1 MSITDSAKKLVNI
14 AGSIVSPALRGTYSK
29 SSSNTATKGTS
40 GKAAVK
46 GSSSKQAVR
55 GFGVTNTQD
64 PADTGPASYGG
75 GYGGGG
81 GRGGGGG
88 GGSSA
93 EDPEKIQAQL
103 NNTGGNY
110 EKRLGDINQN
120 VEGRKGDLDAITKDR
135 LADMDKT
142 AQDQLNNIKQQQQ
155 ANAASLSTNRRN
167 IMQGIDWQPNQ
178 QKEQSTLMAL
188 RNRMGNSAYGSG
200 IQDLAEGMAR
210 VDDMNDYQLI
220 SAWKQNENNAY
231 ANWYHAEQGLIGDY
245 NEHVAQINDE
255 ISQFRS
261 DYRDQMSK
269 LRSDYNDE
277 VSKLYSQYWSTM
289 SNIDPLL
296 ATKENIEA
304 AQTSD
309 KVSAKTAKV
318 NKAQS
323 TLDAVNSMVKTLTGK
338 KTKDKLSTEGLDEY
352 QKAAAEIINEQIKK
366 EKSSGSKTSKISKAA
381 VKAAEKALKEAK
393 KTKVDYT
400 LPLVDLSKRANLGND
415 LNIAAS
421 AALQKMLVNQANAR
435 SQNERTAQYVRPDK
449 GRGDVLIGGANG
461 EINTSR
467 AANTGFS
474 DNLAA
479 FRRV

>member
-1 MSITDSAKKLVNI
+1 MSILGDTLLSGVQKLV
-14 AGSIVSPALRGTYSK
+14 GS
-29 SSSNTATKGTS
+29 S
-40 GKAAVK
+40 GKTEHKATLNINKGADSFVK
-46 GSSSKQAVR
+46 
-55 GFGVTNTQD
+55 
-64 PADTGPASYGG
+64 TGTDNGNGAGAGAASYGG

-88 GGSSA
+88 GA
-93 EDPEKIQAQL
+93 EKIQAQL

-120 VEGRKGDLDAITKDR
+120 VEGRKGDLDKITKDR

-231 ANWYHAEQGLIGDY
+231 ANWYQAEQGLIGDY

-255 ISQFRS
+255 IS
-261 DYRDQMSK
+261 
-269 LRSDYNDE
+269 
-277 VSKLYSQYWSTM
+277 KLYSQYWSTM
-289 SNIDPLL
+289 SNSDPLL

-304 AQTSD
+304 AQTGD
-309 KVSAKTAKV
+309 KVSVKTGKV
-318 NKAQS
+318 NKAQA

-352 QKAAAEIINEQIKK
+352 QKAAAEIINKQIKD
-366 EKSSGSKTSKISKAA
+366 KSNKNKTSAISKAA
-381 VKAAEKALKEAK
+381 VKAAKAALKEAK
-393 KTKVDYT
+393 DTDVEYT
-400 LPLVDLSKRANLGND
+400 LPQVDLSKRANLGND
-415 LNIAAS
+415 LSIGAS
-421 AALQKMLVNQANAR
+421 SALQRMLVNQANAR
-435 SQNERTAQYVRPDK
+435 SQNERTAAYVRPDR

-461 EINTSR
+461 EINNSR

>member
-1 MSITDSAKKLVNI
+1 MSILGDTILSGVQKLV
-14 AGSIVSPALRGTYSK
+14 GS
-29 SSSNTATKGTS
+29 S
-40 GKAAVK
+40 GKTEHKATLNINKGADSFVK
-46 GSSSKQAVR
+46 TGKS
-55 GFGVTNTQD
+55 
-64 PADTGPASYGG
+64 ADSFVKTGTDNGNGAGAGAASYGG

-81 GRGGGGG
+81 RGGGGGG

-110 EKRLGDINQN
+110 EQRLGDINQN

-155 ANAASLSTNRRN
+155 ANASSLATNRRN

-231 ANWYHAEQGLIGDY
+231 ANWYQAEQGLIGDY

-255 ISQFRS
+255 ISQFKA

-304 AQTSD
+304 AQTGD
-309 KVSAKTAKV
+309 KVSVKTGKV
-318 NKAQS
+318 NKAQA

-338 KTKDKLSTEGLDEY
+338 KTKNKLSTEGLDEY

-366 EKSSGSKTSKISKAA
+366 AKSSGSKTSAISKAA
-381 VKAAEKALKEAK
+381 VKAAENALKDAK
-393 KTKVDYT
+393 KTEVEYT

-461 EINTSR
+461 EINNSR